1 MNNVKSL
8 SENIAKAVSETTKHV
23 EFLAAAYPEIRTN
36 LQTIAETL
44 QVVHHSLGTVCELS
58 EMQEKVHK
66 QTVSKFEVEKAC
78 KNQAYD
84 FILTERLLNRFK
96 TFCSCYPVS
105 TYNEKTGA
113 DILSKHVK

>member
-44 QVVHHSLGTVCELS
+44 QVVRFANCPKCKKRYTNKPCQSLS
-58 EMQEKVHK
+58 
-66 QTVSKFEVEKAC
+66 
-78 KNQAYD
+78 
-84 FILTERLLNRFK
+84 
-96 TFCSCYPVS
+96 
-105 TYNEKTGA
+105 
-113 DILSKHVK
+113 

>member
-23 EFLAAAYPEIRTN
+23 EFLATAYPEIRTN

-58 EMQEKVHK
+58 EMQENVHK

-84 FILTERLLNRFK
+84 FIAAEKLIGRFK
-96 TFCSCYPVS
+96 TFCECYP
-105 TYNEKTGA
+105 TNLHIGLTGVETLQ
-113 DILSKHVK
+113 DK